1 MDGEGLFWLRPVQVD
16 EFLPLVDSST
26 HPLYR
31 ALAAWEGAFREDGKD
46 EL

>member
-1 MDGEGLFWLRPVQVD
+1 MYARTHACQVD
-16 EFLPLVDSST
+16 EFLPLVDSSL

-31 ALAAWEGAFREDGKD
+31 AVAAWEGAYKEGGRE

>member
-1 MDGEGLFWLRPVQVD
+1 MGRGLLRLRRMQVD
-16 EFLPLVDSST
+16 EFLPLVDSGT
-26 HPLYR
+26 HALYR